1 MTVQLDRDYT
11 FLVGTYTDLDAL
23 AHQPYAPTS
32 GSGIYTLKIKRRIT
46 PASSDRR
53 IESSGTYTS

>member
-1 MTVQLDRDYT
+1 MGESIKLDREFS

-32 GSGIYTLKIKRRIT
+32 GLSLIHISEPTRPY
-46 PASSDRR
+46 
-53 IESSGTYTS
+53 